1 VLEPF
6 NPLIFKRKT
15 MEIIVP
21 ISVKLTPESQALIDA
36 LTAMGKA
43 ASAPTATAAQP
54 AIGAPW
60 RGGKYAGISVGE
72 DGQPDGYIIL
82 LADKPD
88 AKLTW
93 QGSLDWAKTL
103 VDARLPSVKQPCY
116 TPTYQANLTHPT
128 GIGPARLT
136 QVQTLGCSSS
146 TAAARATTSR
156 APSVCVEP
164 SADFQLQHFDS
175 LIL

>member
-103 VDARLPSVKQPCY
+103 VDARLPTKREAALLY
-116 TPTYQANLTHPT
+116 ANLSGEFDTSDWHWTSTPYSGSNAWMQFFDGGSQSDYLKSSERVCRAVRRFPT
-128 GIGPARLT
+128 S
-136 QVQTLGCSSS
+136 TL
-146 TAAARATTSR
+146 
-156 APSVCVEP
+156 
-164 SADFQLQHFDS
+164 
-175 LIL
+175 

>member
-1 VLEPF
+1 MLEPF
-6 NPLIFKRKT
+6 NPLILKVQT

-36 LTAMGKA
+36 LNAMGKA

-54 AIGAPW
+54 AIGTPW

-103 VDARLPSVKQPCY
+103 VDARLPTKREAALLY
-116 TPTYQANLTHPT
+116 ANLPGEFDTSDWHWTSTPGSGSHAWIQYFGDGGQRYDDRSSKCLCRAVRRFPT
-128 GIGPARLT
+128 S
-136 QVQTLGCSSS
+136 TL
-146 TAAARATTSR
+146 
-156 APSVCVEP
+156 
-164 SADFQLQHFDS
+164 
-175 LIL
+175 